1 MEGEAVKSEEY
12 FCTKCNRFHK
22 LASDVGR
29 KHMEFRG
36 EKKDDPSEAKIDEEL
51 KEAIKSLIDK
61 YVRESIDK
69 YLQTIN
75 AERRADIERDL
86 EVTDV
91 LKIPRRINLSPQ
103 VIQYYQ
109 WYISKSGDDM
119 TIDDFINEVI
129 EEHFNDCLNVEI
141 GIITRPGR
149 GRRLTLRGE

>member
-1 MEGEAVKSEEY
+1 MGEEAVKSDKY
-12 FCTKCNRFHK
+12 FCTKCNRFHSLTSNEGK
-22 LASDVGR
+22 
-29 KHMEFRG
+29 KHIEFRG
-36 EKKDDPSEAKIDEEL
+36 EKKDDSSEAKIDEEL
-51 KEAIKSLIDK
+51 KGAIRSLIDR

-69 YLQTIN
+69 YLQTMN
-75 AERRADIERDL
+75 TERRADIERDL

-91 LKIPRRINLSPQ
+91 LKIPRRVNLSPQ